1 MGNVHQ
7 YYLKHIADKTGYRA
21 TWEPNKPL
29 TLGAIVKINKGVFAI
44 LSSLEKEGIP
54 FEVLEDSSE
63 GTLDYSSSETVQIGI
78 KAAGQIPAAGS
89 VLSAADAGFSI
100 DFGSDKS
107 ILFQADKTKTH
118 QINNIASI
126 EREVIK
132 RVGEGRWDKN
142 WLIVTE
148 LLEADTATIIVSF
161 STNSKIEIKANANVG
176 ASQLKLTD
184 ASLELSVVSEKGSLF
199 KAVASK
205 GITPLYRVMGYHH
218 PLFGKGQ
225 LKTRSLEGPPAEQFG
240 VQEFDPAELE
250 DNLN

>member
-1 MGNVHQ
+1 MGNVHT

-29 TLGAIVKINKGVFAI
+29 PLGAIVRIDKGVFTI
-44 LSSLEKEGIP
+44 LSSLEKEGIQV
-54 FEVLEDSSE
+54 EVLEDSSE

-78 KAAGQIPAAGS
+78 KASGQIPAAGS

-118 QINNIASI
+118 QISNVASI

-132 RVGEGRWDKN
+132 RVGEGKWNKE

-176 ASQLKLTD
+176 GAQLKLTD
-184 ASLELSVVSEKGSLF
+184 ASLGLSVVSEKGSLF

-205 GITPLYRVMGYHH
+205 GITPLYRVMGYRH
-218 PLFGKGQ
+218 PLFGKEQ
-225 LKTRSLEGPPAEQFG
+225 LKTRSLEGPQDEQFSI
-240 VQEFDPAELE
+240 QKFDPAELE
-250 DNLN
+250 DNPD